1 MEILIKCQEMV
12 HSCHCEAGRGVSEN
26 ALQFVR
32 YTKKNRSCPG
42 TRGELSGRTEGK
54 GLEEA
59 TEDWTDEGQTT
70 GHRCTQH

>member
-1 MEILIKCQEMV
+1 M
-12 HSCHCEAGRGVSEN
+12 SEN

-32 YTKKNRSCPG
+32 HPKRNRSYPG

-54 GLEEA
+54 SLGEA

-70 GHRCTQH
+70 GHRCMQH